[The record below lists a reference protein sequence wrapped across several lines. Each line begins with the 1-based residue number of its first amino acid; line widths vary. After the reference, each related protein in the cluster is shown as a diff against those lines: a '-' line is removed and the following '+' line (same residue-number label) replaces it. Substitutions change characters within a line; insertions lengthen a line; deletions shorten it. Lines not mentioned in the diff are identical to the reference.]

1 MKKHSNT
8 ESDNYGMDVVE
19 RDDDY
24 PPPLS
29 KNRTIQAQALER
41 AEILL
46 PKEAGKPDKSV
57 AEGLCIDVS
66 TVRLCVKKYLEGG
79 TELALY
85 DRQRKGRPAEISTE
99 AVAWVINLTCQR
111 PADLGYSQKYGRW
124 RSAISIYRFMPPK
137 RGLRVLQQFQRHG
150 FNRFLRNRKSSRSKL
165 ILLRIA
171 YPGF

>member
-8 ESDNYGMDVVE
+8 ESDNYGIDVVE

-66 TVRLCVKKYLEGG
+66 TVRLCVKKYLEGEQNWHCM
-79 TELALY
+79 T
-85 DRQRKGRPAEISTE
+85 D
-99 AVAWVINLTCQR
+99 
-111 PADLGYSQKYGRW
+111 
-124 RSAISIYRFMPPK
+124 SAKDVRLKFPRRLS
-137 RGLRVLQQFQRHG
+137 RGL
-150 FNRFLRNRKSSRSKL
+150 
-165 ILLRIA
+165 
-171 YPGF
+171 